1 MRDYRKDICYYI
13 EMEKRVMD
21 SLDTERINQVMNLL
35 EETRERESVIYIC
48 GNGGSASTASHFVC
62 DFNKGVSLEQDQ
74 KYNFVC
80 LNDNVPNMMAIAND
94 IGYDQIFRIPLEN
107 KITSQDLFIGISGS
121 GNSRNVILAAKY
133 AKSCGAVVVGIT
145 GYDGGELK
153 KLADYNL
160 HVAIDNMQIVEDIH
174 MMFDHMMMWIL
185 SYGQGKNNIR

>member
-1 MRDYRKDICYYI
+1 MRDYRKDIGSYI

-21 SLDTERINQVMNLL
+21 SLDAERINQVMNLL
-35 EETRERESVIYIC
+35 EETREREGVIYIC

-174 MMFDHMMMWIL
+174 IMFDHMMMWIL
-185 SYGQGKNNIR
+185 AYGQGKNNIR

>member
-1 MRDYRKDICYYI
+1 MRDYRKDICSYI

-80 LNDNVPNMMAIAND
+80 LNDNVPNHWKTKSHHRICSSVFQEAEIA
-94 IGYDQIFRIPLEN
+94 G
-107 KITSQDLFIGISGS
+107 T
-121 GNSRNVILAAKY
+121 
-133 AKSCGAVVVGIT
+133 
-145 GYDGGELK
+145 
-153 KLADYNL
+153 
-160 HVAIDNMQIVEDIH
+160 
-174 MMFDHMMMWIL
+174 
-185 SYGQGKNNIR
+185 

>member
-1 MRDYRKDICYYI
+1 MGDYREDICFYI
-13 EMEKRVMD
+13 EKEKQVMD
-21 SLDTERINQVMNLL
+21 SLDTEKINQVMNLL
-35 EETRERESVIYIC
+35 EETRERGGVVYIC

-62 DFNKGVSLEQDQ
+62 DFNKGVSLEQDK

-94 IGYDQIFRIPLEN
+94 IGYEQIFKIPLEN

-121 GNSRNVILAAKY
+121 GNSQNVILAAKY

-160 HVAIDNMQIVEDIH
+160 HAAIDNMQIVEDVH
-174 MMFDHMMMWIL
+174 MMFDHLMMWIL
-185 SYGQGKNNIR
+185 AYGQGKKI